1 MNCFT
6 KPEFKK
12 QFYISRTENPII
24 SNLIDCKI
32 KSIVKM
38 KNDKGYTMQVCIQ
51 CDDKHMFQDIDASA
65 MHNLIHNN
73 NTWFNNNLTEDE
85 IRQLFRAAIC
95 EQSNTITLL
104 LNDKTKIYVNDKSSE
119 LTDFLSHDMSYFR
132 HCMLNIK
139 AQHLGLYIYSKQT
152 LNRWYINSLYLYDQ
166 EIDIENKEDIDD
178 TWHNLVSE
186 AIDNLNHQIQT
197 LEDKKTRINMLYQD
211 IHKNYRNRQWDTQIQ
226 ELKKIIQN
234 IIF

>member
-1 MNCFT
+1 
-6 KPEFKK
+6 
-12 QFYISRTENPII
+12 
-24 SNLIDCKI
+24 
-32 KSIVKM
+32 
-38 KNDKGYTMQVCIQ
+38 
-51 CDDKHMFQDIDASA
+51 
-65 MHNLIHNN
+65 
-73 NTWFNNNLTEDE
+73 
-85 IRQLFRAAIC
+85 
-95 EQSNTITLL
+95 
-104 LNDKTKIYVNDKSSE
+104 
-119 LTDFLSHDMSYFR
+119 
-132 HCMLNIK
+132 MLNIK